1 MSLVD
6 ELARSRI
13 HFFTGK
19 GGVGKSTVVAAAAI
33 ALAAQGKRP
42 LIVELGHR
50 ATMSAILGAP
60 SIGYEPREVAPGVRS
75 MNLEPE
81 AALREYVASRVKIPG
96 FARFA
101 LASEPLRRFF
111 EAAPAVNE
119 VVTLAKLDRLEREQ
133 RGGRPKH
140 DPILVDLDATGHALM
155 FFELPRV
162 FSGIARSGPLAA
174 LLDSFSALLR
184 DERRAKLHVVTL
196 PMELPVN
203 ETLELCEHL
212 RPRGELSVGKVVVN
226 RTPPAPPGDTEHP
239 DPAERRL
246 RERFS
251 SRRERAAREI
261 ARLERAGLDL
271 VLLPEVHATH
281 DVQTRLEVLAASMEG
296 AR

>member
-1 MSLVD
+1 VSTA
-6 ELARSRI
+6 ARR
-13 HFFTGK
+13 
-19 GGVGKSTVVAAAAI
+19 
-33 ALAAQGKRP
+33 
-42 LIVELGHR
+42 
-50 ATMSAILGAP
+50 
-60 SIGYEPREVAPGVRS
+60 
-75 MNLEPE
+75 
-81 AALREYVASRVKIPG
+81 
-96 FARFA
+96 
-101 LASEPLRRFF
+101 
-111 EAAPAVNE
+111 
-119 VVTLAKLDRLEREQ
+119 
-133 RGGRPKH
+133 
-140 DPILVDLDATGHALM
+140 
-155 FFELPRV
+155 PRV

-271 VLLPEVHATH
+271 VLLPEVPATH